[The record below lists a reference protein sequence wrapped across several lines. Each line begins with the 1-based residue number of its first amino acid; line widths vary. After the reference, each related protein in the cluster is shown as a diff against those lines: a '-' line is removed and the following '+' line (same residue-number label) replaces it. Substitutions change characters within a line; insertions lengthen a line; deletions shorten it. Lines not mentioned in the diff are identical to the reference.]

1 MEPFSLMLVLIA
13 AVLHAVWNF
22 LAKTIPGGPAF
33 VWLLAA
39 VISVWMLP
47 LVVAYS
53 ILYDFEWSLRN
64 VGALGVTGVL
74 HLVYFLVLQKGYAV
88 ADLSVVYPLARGSG
102 PVLSAVG
109 AVLFLH
115 EQPGVLSVLGLCL
128 VVAGVLLVSGIGK
141 AGVDAGKRRDGLVYG
156 IGTGFLIACYTV
168 FDGFAVKQLAL
179 APLMLEACSH
189 PFRVVALA
197 PLARRRWPEI
207 GAIWRTHRWK
217 VVVVALISPL
227 GYLLVLY
234 AIKTAPVHV
243 VAPARE
249 LSIVIGVVLGAR
261 LLTEENFRP
270 RLMGSLLILA
280 GIVLLSVKIRP

>member
-1 MEPFSLMLVLIA
+1 MARLEHYVHRAFTLVEL
-13 AVLHAVWNF
+13 
-22 LAKTIPGGPAF
+22 
-33 VWLLAA
+33 
-39 VISVWMLP
+39 
-47 LVVAYS
+47 LVVIA
-53 ILYDFEWSLRN
+53 II
-64 VGALGVTGVL
+64 GVL
-74 HLVYFLVLQKGYAV
+74 V
-88 ADLSVVYPLARGSG
+88 ALLLPSIQAARE
-102 PVLSAVG
+102 A
-109 AVLFLH
+109 A
-115 EQPGVLSVLGLCL
+115 
-128 VVAGVLLVSGIGK
+128 
-141 AGVDAGKRRDGLVYG
+141 RRSS
-156 IGTGFLIACYTV
+156 CQNK
-168 FDGFAVKQLAL
+168 VKQLAL

-207 GAIWRTHRWK
+207 GAIWRAHRWK